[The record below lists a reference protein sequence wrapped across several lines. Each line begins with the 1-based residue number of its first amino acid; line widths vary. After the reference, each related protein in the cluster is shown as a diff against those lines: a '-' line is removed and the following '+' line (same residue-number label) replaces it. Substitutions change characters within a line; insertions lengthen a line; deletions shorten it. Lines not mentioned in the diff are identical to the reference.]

1 MAGMTMSPPY
11 THVRRPIGAAL
22 ITLTLLVGCGEN
34 SRPKRSS
41 PLPMQAYVWQ
51 RAWTPKVSSAVR
63 QATPFEALHIL
74 AAEVRCKE
82 GRPDITRVK
91 PNWSALRDSKRPVGV
106 VIRIYASAAQAN
118 GNKAAVQII
127 SDLAA
132 SIRSDFETADLPL
145 NELQLDYDCPESK
158 LADYTRLLRDLKAKL
173 PATPVCITALPSW
186 LHQDA
191 VRPLLAESPGYVL
204 QVHSLHLPERGGMI
218 TLMDPAEARQAVKR
232 AVEIGVPFRVALP
245 TYSCVVEYDEKGAVI
260 EVHGEDVPTGLSLSN
275 RRFVVLDADA
285 FAITELVQEWRKHA
299 SEQMQALIWYRLP
312 VDSDRLNWPAE
323 TLNRIVRGEA
333 LKRGW
338 QGVACIGV
346 EGQSDVVLRQQ
357 GDAPDDLPMEI
368 MVEWSD
374 GMALAGDGLR
384 GYVLSDQGAG
394 WARFRLTEASRFGR
408 VWPNQEIV
416 IGWIRLPQTNTTAK
430 VKIVR

>member
-1 MAGMTMSPPY
+1 MTTRLSRNVRAASVAVVCLLAGCKDES
-11 THVRRPIGAAL
+11 HAL
-22 ITLTLLVGCGEN
+22 RQ
-34 SRPKRSS
+34 SA
-41 PLPMQAYVWQ
+41 LPMDAYVWQ
-51 RAWTPKVSSAVR
+51 RAWTPEVSAAVR
-63 QATPFEALHIL
+63 QTALLDALHIL
-74 AAEVRCKE
+74 SAEVRFKADA
-82 GRPDITRVK
+82 PVITRIK
-91 PNWSALRDSKRPVGV
+91 PDWQALRESGR
-106 VIRIYASAAQAN
+106 RIGAVMRVHASAATTDWDEKASSALS
-118 GNKAAVQII
+118 GLAAAIAAGFKAAGV
-127 SDLAA
+127 
-132 SIRSDFETADLPL
+132 PL
-145 NELQLDYDCPESK
+145 CELQIDYDCPESK
-158 LADYTRLLRDLKAKL
+158 LAGYTRLLRHLKSKF
-173 PATPVCITALPSW
+173 PNIPVCITALPSW

-191 VRPLLAESPGYVL
+191 VLPLLAESPSYIL

-218 TLMDPAEARQAVKR
+218 TLMDPTEARQAVKR

-260 EVHGEDVPTGLSLSN
+260 DVHGEDVPTGLSLSN

-285 FAITELVQEWRKHA
+285 FEIAELVQEWRKQA
-299 SEQMQALIWYRLP
+299 SEQMEALIWYRLA
-312 VDSDRLNWPAE
+312 VDTDRLNWPAE
-323 TLNRIVRGEA
+323 TLHRIVRGDA

-338 QGVACIGV
+338 ESVGRVGA

-357 GDAPDDLPMEI
+357 GDAPDDLPTEI

-408 VWPNQEIV
+408 IWPNEEIV
-416 IGWIRLPQTNTTAK
+416 IGWIRLPQTDMPAK